1 MVAKIFITIMPPGK
15 SSYRVHSTAGKMFT
29 GQATEWYVAHE
40 PFLACANIGVHAA
53 ERACAHEAG
62 WREGNAASGAFSRT
76 GEITGSSA
84 LFFFFFACVFFIF
97 LQYTYIFL
105 T

>member
-1 MVAKIFITIMPPGK
+1 
-15 SSYRVHSTAGKMFT
+15 MFA

-84 LFFFFFACVFFIF
+84 LFFFFCVCLFHFSAIHI
-97 LQYTYIFL
+97 YISYVIKKSYKKS
-105 T
+105 TKRSPSC

>member
-1 MVAKIFITIMPPGK
+1 
-15 SSYRVHSTAGKMFT
+15 MFT

-84 LFFFFFACVFFIF
+84 LFFFACVFFIF